1 MKEQNLKSEY
11 NKIKS
16 NKKTKIEKTDI
27 CIFLIIFFIFGFA
40 LLSFFPAIL
49 TSDCTSQ
56 IRQAED
62 NSYSLG
68 HPVIHTFIIGNLS
81 KLGGVWVPAFFQII
95 VFDLIWTLGCKIARK
110 DNSTLKN
117 KIFQIIVTS
126 IISIMPLNFLYSI
139 TLWKDILYSY
149 SFLAMIICIFIGI
162 KRDFKYSIKEI
173 ILTSLAI
180 TCVMKFRYN
189 GAAIGI
195 IMFLIL
201 LLLNFIKQRKIK
213 TSILFICTL
222 IVFNLIASLPQKI
235 YVEKNQSNSNI
246 GSVGGAFNGT
256 ILHTMG
262 ALLNSDIS
270 LEEDEKEFLN
280 SILDIEEWKEKY
292 NPYTASSIHYNPN
305 LKSRIFNTEQGNKKL
320 KQIFI
325 KSIKQQ
331 PRVTFIHFARVN
343 SIWWSISE
351 KSGMHSVVLSNDW
364 IHEIE
369 NGRYDTRPI
378 LQIGN
383 ELLIKYTNKT
393 MTHTKIYKLI
403 YKPIVSIIVSVIC
416 ITAIFLKN
424 KRKNI
429 WYILIILPML
439 LNIGTYIPLITSQDQ
454 RYFYPCFMTQYY
466 TIIIFANIFF
476 TNKINYNKESN
487 NNIENPKTLVII
499 PAYNESE
506 SIEKVVNSVYEQKI
520 ENLDVIVVNDGS
532 KDNTLQEA
540 KKTKAIVLDLPS
552 NLGIGGA
559 VQSGYL
565 YAYKNN
571 YDIAIQIDGDG
582 QHNPEYIGKMIKIL
596 SQEDFDMVIGSRF
609 ISKTQYDQ
617 TFMRMLGINITSLI
631 IKIFTEK
638 KIYDTTS
645 GYRAINKDIIKEF
658 ANSYPYDYPEPVT
671 TMQMIL
677 KGKNIKEIPVE
688 MRKRQTGVSFITP
701 IKSVSY
707 MVKVTL
713 SLILNSFRK

>member
-1 MKEQNLKSEY
+1 M
-11 NKIKS
+11 
-16 NKKTKIEKTDI
+16 KKTDLQDKVTKQNKIEKADI
-27 CIFLIIFFIFGFA
+27 CIFLIVFIIFGFA

-56 IRQAED
+56 IKQAEN

-81 KLGGVWVPAFFQII
+81 KLGGVWVPALFQII
-95 VFDLIWTLGCKIARK
+95 VFATIWTWGCKVARS
-110 DNSTLKN
+110 DNKTLKN
-117 KIFQIIVTS
+117 KIFQVIVTT
-126 IISIMPLNFLYSI
+126 IISFIPLNFLYSI

-149 SFLAMIICIFIGI
+149 SFLAMLVCIFIGI
-162 KRDFKYSIKEI
+162 KKDFKYSIVEI
-173 ILTSLAI
+173 ILASLSI
-180 TCVMKFRYN
+180 ICVMKFRYN
-189 GAAIGI
+189 GAAVGI
-195 IMFLIL
+195 LMFIIL
-201 LLLNFIKQRKIK
+201 LLLNFVKQRKVKI
-213 TSILFICTL
+213 SILFICTL
-222 IVFNLIASLPQKI
+222 IIFNFIISLPQKI
-235 YVEKNQSNSNI
+235 LIEKSQNNSNI

-262 ALLNSDIS
+262 ALLNTDIS
-270 LEEDEKEFLN
+270 LNQDEIEFLN
-280 SILDIEEWKEKY
+280 SILDIDEWKEKY
-292 NPYTASSIHYNPN
+292 TPYTASSIHYNPS
-305 LKSRIFNTEQGNKKL
+305 LRSEIFNTKQGNKKL

-325 KSIKQQ
+325 KLVKQH
-331 PRVTFIHFARVN
+331 PKETFMHFARVN

-351 KSGMHSVVLSNDW
+351 KAGMHSVVLSNDW

-369 NGRYDTRPI
+369 NGRYDTHPI
-378 LQIGN
+378 IQKGN
-383 ELLIKYTNKT
+383 EILIKYTNKT
-393 MTHTKIYKLI
+393 MSHTKIYKLI
-403 YKPIVSIIVSVIC
+403 YRPAIAIIVSIIC
-416 ITAIFLKN
+416 IIAIVFKN

-429 WYILIILPML
+429 WYILILLPML

-466 TIIIFANIFF
+466 IIILFANVFF
-476 TNKINYNKESN
+476 TNKINYNEN
-487 NNIENPKTLVII
+487 NKQKSNIENPKTLVII

-506 SIEKVVNSVYEQKI
+506 SIQKVVNSVYEQKL
-520 ENLDVIVVNDGS
+520 EGLDVIVINDGS
-532 KDNTLQEA
+532 KDNTLEEA

-582 QHNPEYIGKMIKIL
+582 QHNPRYIENMIKIL
-596 SQEDFDMVIGSRF
+596 SQENVDMVIGSRF

-658 ANSYPYDYPEPVT
+658 VNSYPYDYPEPVT

-701 IKSVSY
+701 LKSASY
-707 MVKVTL
+707 MIKVTL
-713 SLILNSFRK
+713 SLLLNSFRK